1 MSPVDF
7 DSEQEM
13 RYLLEG
19 LKNGIV
25 SPVTCYEALCRATLY
40 TLNRAREPGA
50 QAPSEARRLEAFVLD
65 LPDSGR
71 HLAFFLNEEEAMR
84 HAEKLEGRHT
94 AQKVLAGLVM
104 AGLPSGVGVIVNPG
118 NATGG
123 FRLTGAGL
131 EKLRRDFG
139 IALPPPQNEPATGPE
154 PGGYP
159 PPGTRL
165 Q

>member
-7 DSEQEM
+7 DSEQEI
-13 RYLLEG
+13 RYLIEG
-19 LKNGIV
+19 LKNGKV

-40 TLNRAREPGA
+40 TLHRLHESGTAA
-50 QAPSEARRLEAFVLD
+50 SAEARRLEALVVD
-65 LPDSGR
+65 LPETGR
-71 HLAFFLNEEEAMR
+71 HLAFFLSEDEAMR
-84 HAEKLEGRHT
+84 HAERLEGRH
-94 AQKVLAGLVM
+94 AVEKVLGGLVLAGL
-104 AGLPSGVGVIVNPG
+104 PPGVGVIVNPG
-118 NATGG
+118 SPAGG

-139 IALPPPQNEPATGPE
+139 IALPPPQNEPGSGPE
-154 PGGYP
+154 AGSL

>member
-7 DSEQEM
+7 DSEQEI

-19 LKNGIV
+19 LKNGKV

-40 TLNRAREPGA
+40 TLQRQRESGTPGSA
-50 QAPSEARRLEAFVLD
+50 EARRLEALVVD
-65 LPDSGR
+65 LPQTGR
-71 HLAFFLNEEEAMR
+71 HLVFFLSEEDAMR
-84 HAEKLEGRHT
+84 HAETLEGQH
-94 AQKVLAGLVM
+94 AVQKVLGGLVM
-104 AGLPSGVGVIVNPG
+104 AGLPPGVGIIVNP
-118 NATGG
+118 NSSVGG

-139 IALPPPQNEPATGPE
+139 IALPPPQNETVADLE
-154 PGGYP
+154 PGYP